1 MQVLEALKQAVKACA
16 DVVKW
21 GAGIQEPV
29 RKGLAVDLQA
39 ICTNCD
45 AAYAAVLTRLVPIEN
60 AFADPTALATEL
72 RAFAADSTTRANFKP
87 DHLCGQVD
95 QLLIRL
101 SSNLDPPK
109 YSIDCRRIDE
119 VRQYLQRF
127 GNFDGAIFQSY
138 DELVAELDQIATQIQ
153 IPASDK
159 QERSRYAQHVIQ
171 SFESDLRATQSA
183 VRDAKTRTI
192 DLI

>member
-1 MQVLEALKQAVKACA
+1 MQVFEALKQAVKACA

-21 GAGIQEPV
+21 GAGIQEPT
-29 RKGLAVDLQA
+29 RKSLAADLQA

-45 AAYAAVLTRLVPIEN
+45 AAYDVVLARLVPIKN
-60 AFADPTALATEL
+60 AFADPTALAAEL
-72 RAFAADSTTRANFKP
+72 RAFAADATTRAKFKP

-101 SSNLDPPK
+101 SSNLDPLK
-109 YSIDCRRIDE
+109 YSIDCRRIDD

-138 DELVAELDQIATQIQ
+138 DELVAELDGIATQIQ
-153 IPASDK
+153 APASDK

-171 SFESDLRATQSA
+171 TFESDLRTTQSA
-183 VRDAKTRTI
+183 VRDAKTQTI
-192 DLI
+192 GLI

>member
-1 MQVLEALKQAVKACA
+1 MQVFEALKQAVKACA

-21 GAGIQEPV
+21 GAGIQEPA
-29 RKGLAVDLQA
+29 RKGLAADLQA

-45 AAYAAVLTRLVPIEN
+45 AAYDAVLTRLVPIKN
-60 AFADPTALATEL
+60 AFADPTALAFPLTMCEKL
-72 RAFAADSTTRANFKP
+72 VLLCANCNP

-101 SSNLDPPK
+101 SSNLDPLK
-109 YSIDCRRIDE
+109 YSIDCRRIDD

-138 DELVAELDQIATQIQ
+138 DELVAELDRIATQIQ
-153 IPASDK
+153 TSASDK
-159 QERSRYAQHVIQ
+159 EERSRYAQHVIQ
-171 SFESDLRATQSA
+171 GFESDLRATQSA
-183 VRDAKTRTI
+183 VRDAKTQTI